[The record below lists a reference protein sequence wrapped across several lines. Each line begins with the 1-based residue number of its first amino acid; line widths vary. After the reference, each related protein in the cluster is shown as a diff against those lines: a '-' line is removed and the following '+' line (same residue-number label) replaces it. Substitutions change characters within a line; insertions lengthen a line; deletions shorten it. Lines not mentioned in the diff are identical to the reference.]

1 VVVAVPLAA
10 AVASAADTAVLPCA
24 VATVPRPTLPE
35 VVDIAAATVVVAVA
49 LVAATNLTER
59 TPVGPKND
67 YKPRYDVASTN
78 AT

>member
-1 VVVAVPLAA
+1 VVAVPLAA

-35 VVDIAAATVVVAVA
+35 VVDTAVATVVVVVA

-59 TPVGPKND
+59 TAVGPKND
-67 YKPRYDVASTN
+67 YTRRYEVASTI